1 MKCNQTLFHIS
12 AEILEKLEGVL
23 EHCKP
28 DIVLV
33 QGDATTAFI
42 GALAALYK
50 KIKVAHVEA
59 GLRSCNKY
67 SPFPEEVNRILISH
81 LADYHFAPTEAAK
94 ENFFKEG
101 IKNNVQIIYPV
112 HLNPSVKK
120 TTSEIIK
127 NMQNVHLIPPVDY
140 FHLVWLMDKA
150 YLVITDS
157 GGIQEEAP
165 SLGKPVLVIRN
176 VTERVEGIK
185 ARTVKLI

>member
-1 MKCNQTLFHIS
+1 M
-12 AEILEKLEGVL
+12 
-23 EHCKP
+23 
-28 DIVLV
+28 
-33 QGDATTAFI
+33 
-42 GALAALYK
+42 
-50 KIKVAHVEA
+50 EA
-59 GLRSCNKY
+59 GLRSYNKY

-165 SLGKPVLVIRN
+165 SLGKPVLVIRD

-185 ARTVKLI
+185 AGTARLIGTDKEKIVNEVEKLLNDKTEYGKMARIVNPYGDGNSSGRIVRILMENVG